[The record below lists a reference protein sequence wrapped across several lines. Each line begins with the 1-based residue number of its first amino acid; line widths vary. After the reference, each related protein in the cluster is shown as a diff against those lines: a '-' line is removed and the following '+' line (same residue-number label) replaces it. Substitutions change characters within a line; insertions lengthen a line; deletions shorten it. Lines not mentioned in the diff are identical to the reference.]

1 MSVLGGLAVCLSLSV
16 CLSVHRRQKHKSRGR
31 SQSQERGWGQG
42 WQGAVFLL
50 IIELGAEPTPI
61 KSHDSLGSL
70 AKEERKRA
78 GSGRGAGTPLSF
90 SVVSSFLVTH
100 SVLFL
105 SKGLGQSNR

>member
-1 MSVLGGLAVCLSLSV
+1 MSVLGGLAVCLSLPV

-31 SQSQERGWGQG
+31 PQSQEHGWGRR
-42 WQGAVFLL
+42 WRGAVFLL
-50 IIELGAEPTPI
+50 ITEFGTEPTPI
-61 KSHDSLGSL
+61 ESHDALGSL

-90 SVVSSFLVTH
+90 SMVSSFLVTH